1 MYDCDL
7 WCVQT
12 ESRCN
17 ALETPMQK
25 YPRPQFK
32 KEMHLKYSGNNK
44 VLISHTVDTK
54 WLKHIYFI
62 SWMHT
67 ADVFIMMYSKTVWLV
82 DLEQMTVFTDVWGW
96 SVNGILCALQ
106 WK

>member
-25 YPRPQFK
+25 YSQPLFQKRNEFK
-32 KEMHLKYSGNNK
+32 LFAN
-44 VLISHTVDTK
+44 
-54 WLKHIYFI
+54 
-62 SWMHT
+62 
-67 ADVFIMMYSKTVWLV
+67 
-82 DLEQMTVFTDVWGW
+82 
-96 SVNGILCALQ
+96 
-106 WK
+106 